1 MPISRPL
8 LIALIAAI
16 LGLGAFYAT
25 QGSRQAADAPAPAVE
40 PAPKPQSDASK
51 SGDAAKPADAGKQA
65 DAPKQPDANK
75 SKPDADAS
83 KQPVQ
88 VAKAER
94 APAKA
99 AKKDTKK
106 AAAVSGPAAV
116 KRAIAGKKTVVLY
129 FYGPESADD
138 SATGR
143 AVGGLKEM
151 RGVAVFKV
159 PIRRLNAY
167 RDLVGQLGIAQ
178 APAVVIVGRGR
189 SARVIE
195 GYVDPPTLRQDVADA
210 R

>member
-1 MPISRPL
+1 MP
-8 LIALIAAI
+8 
-16 LGLGAFYAT
+16 AT
-25 QGSRQAADAPAPAVE
+25 PEPVAEPEPESKPGDKADAEAT
-40 PAPKPQSDASK
+40 
-51 SGDAAKPADAGKQA
+51 
-65 DAPKQPDANK
+65 
-75 SKPDADAS
+75 

-94 APAKA
+94 SADEAKE
-99 AKKDTKK
+99 KKTVRK
-106 AAAVSGPAAV
+106 AAVSGPAAV
-116 KRAIAGKKTVVLY
+116 KRAIRGDKTVVVY

-143 AVGGLKEM
+143 AVAGLKD
-151 RGVAVFKV
+151 GGDVAVFKV
-159 PIRRLNAY
+159 PIRRLSAY
-167 RDLVGQLGIAQ
+167 GDLVGQLGISQ

>member
-8 LIALIAAI
+8 LIVLIAAI
-16 LGLGAFYAT
+16 VGLGAFYAT
-25 QGSRQAADAPAPAVE
+25 QGSRQAADAPAPATPE
-40 PAPKPQSDASK
+40 PAADPAPKPQADAS
-51 SGDAAKPADAGKQA
+51 KPADAAQ
-65 DAPKQPDANK
+65 
-75 SKPDADAS
+75 
-83 KQPVQ
+83 QPVQ

-94 APAKA
+94 TPAKDKQEA
-99 AKKDTKK
+99 ERKTARK
-106 AAAVSGPAAV
+106 AAVSGPVAV
-116 KRAIAGKKTVVLY
+116 ERAVSGHKTVVLY

-143 AVGGLKEM
+143 AVAGLKGM
-151 RGVAVFKV
+151 RDVAVFKV

>member
-25 QGSRQAADAPAPAVE
+25 QGSRQATDASAPATPE
-40 PAPKPQSDASK
+40 PAADSAPKSKPQADASK
-51 SGDAAKPADAGKQA
+51 SADAAQ
-65 DAPKQPDANK
+65 
-75 SKPDADAS
+75 
-83 KQPVQ
+83 QPVQ

-94 APAKA
+94 SPSKA
-99 AKKDTKK
+99 AKEKTARK
-106 AAAVSGPAAV
+106 AAVSGPVAV
-116 KRAIAGKKTVVLY
+116 KRAIKGDKTVVLY

-143 AVGGLKEM
+143 AVGGVKDM
-151 RGVAVFKV
+151 RDVAVFKV
-159 PIRRLNAY
+159 PIRRLTAY
-167 RDLVGQLGIAQ
+167 RNLVGQLGIAQ

>member
-16 LGLGAFYAT
+16 VGLGAFYAT
-25 QGSRQAADAPAPAVE
+25 QGSRQAADAPAPAIPE
-40 PAPKPQSDASK
+40 PAADPAPKPKVDASK
-51 SGDAAKPADAGKQA
+51 AADATKPAAEK
-65 DAPKQPDANK
+65 
-75 SKPDADAS
+75 
-83 KQPVQ
+83 
-88 VAKAER
+88 AK
-94 APAKA
+94 
-99 AKKDTKK
+99 
-106 AAAVSGPAAV
+106 AAVSGPAAV
-116 KRAIAGKKTVVLY
+116 KRAIRGDKTVVVY

-143 AVGGLKEM
+143 AVAGLKGQ
-151 RGVAVFKV
+151 RNVAVFQV
-159 PIRRLNAY
+159 PIRRLTAY

-195 GYVDPPTLRQDVADA
+195 GYVDSPTLRQDVADA

>member
-8 LIALIAAI
+8 LIVLIAAI

-25 QGSRQAADAPAPAVE
+25 QGSRQATDAPAPAAPE
-40 PAPKPQSDASK
+40 PAR
-51 SGDAAKPADAGKQA
+51 AGKERA
-65 DAPKQPDANK
+65 E
-75 SKPDADAS
+75 SS
-83 KQPVQ
+83 R
-88 VAKAER
+88 VAKVKSDR
-94 APAKA
+94 K
-99 AKKDTKK
+99 
-106 AAAVSGPAAV
+106 AAVSGPTAV
-116 KRAIAGKKTVVLY
+116 TRAIRGDKTVVVY

-143 AVGGLKEM
+143 AVAGVKGI
-151 RGVAVFKV
+151 RDVAVFKV
-159 PIRRLNAY
+159 PIRRLSAY

>member
-8 LIALIAAI
+8 LIVLIAAI
-16 LGLGAFYAT
+16 VGLGAFYAT
-25 QGSRQAADAPAPAVE
+25 QGSRQAADAPAPATPE
-40 PAPKPQSDASK
+40 PAADPAPKPQSDASK
-51 SGDAAKPADAGKQA
+51 PVDAAKPARADKAKA
-65 DAPKQPDANK
+65 DAAQQPL
-75 SKPDADAS
+75 
-83 KQPVQ
+83 Q

-94 APAKA
+94 KSAR
-99 AKKDTKK
+99 K

-116 KRAIAGKKTVVLY
+116 RRAVGGDKTVVLY

-143 AVGGLKEM
+143 AVAGLSGM
-151 RGVAVFKV
+151 REVAVFKV

>member
-1 MPISRPL
+1 V
-8 LIALIAAI
+8 
-16 LGLGAFYAT
+16 GLGAFYAT
-25 QGSRQAADAPAPAVE
+25 QGSRQAADAPAPAAPE
-40 PAPKPQSDASK
+40 PAADPAPAPKPKA
-51 SGDAAKPADAGKQA
+51 DAAH
-65 DAPKQPDANK
+65 
-75 SKPDADAS
+75 
-83 KQPVQ
+83 QPVQ

-94 APAKA
+94 TPAKDKEKA
-99 AKKDTKK
+99 EKKTARK
-106 AAAVSGPAAV
+106 AAVSGPAAV
-116 KRAIAGKKTVVLY
+116 ERAVRGDKTVVLY

-143 AVGGLKEM
+143 AVAGLKDK
-151 RGVAVFKV
+151 RDVAVFKI

>member
-1 MPISRPL
+1 
-8 LIALIAAI
+8 LIALVAAI
-16 LGLGAFYAT
+16 LCLGAFYAT
-25 QGSRQAADAPAPAVE
+25 QGSRQAADAPAPAAPE
-40 PAPKPQSDASK
+40 PVAESKPESK
-51 SGDAAKPADAGKQA
+51 PGDKADAEA
-65 DAPKQPDANK
+65 T
-75 SKPDADAS
+75 

-94 APAKA
+94 SAKE
-99 AKKDTKK
+99 AKEKTVRK
-106 AAAVSGPAAV
+106 AAVSGPAAV
-116 KRAIAGKKTVVLY
+116 KRAIRGDKTVVVY

-143 AVGGLKEM
+143 AVASLKDGGN
-151 RGVAVFKV
+151 VAVFKV
-159 PIRRLNAY
+159 PIRRLSAY
-167 RDLVGQLGIAQ
+167 GDLVGELGIAQ

>member
-25 QGSRQAADAPAPAVE
+25 QGSRQAAEAPVPAVE
-40 PAPKPQSDASK
+40 STPKPQSDASK
-51 SGDAAKPADAGKQA
+51 S
-65 DAPKQPDANK
+65 
-75 SKPDADAS
+75 KPDTDAS
-83 KQPVQ
+83 KPPVQ

-94 APAKA
+94 APAKT
-99 AKKDTKK
+99 AKEKATKK

-159 PIRRLNAY
+159 PIRRLTAY

>member
-16 LGLGAFYAT
+16 VGLGAFYAT
-25 QGSRQAADAPAPAVE
+25 QGSRQATEAPAPAAPE
-40 PAPKPQSDASK
+40 PAADPAPKPK
-51 SGDAAKPADAGKQA
+51 
-65 DAPKQPDANK
+65 
-75 SKPDADAS
+75 ADAS
-83 KQPVQ
+83 KAADATKPTADKAQADAAKEPVR

-94 APAKA
+94 SPAKPV
-99 AKKDTKK
+99 KKTAPK
-106 AAAVSGPAAV
+106 AAVSGPAAV
-116 KRAIAGKKTVVLY
+116 KRAIRGNKTVVVY

-143 AVGGLKEM
+143 AVAGLKGQ

-159 PIRRLNAY
+159 SIRRLTAY
-167 RDLVGQLGIAQ
+167 RDLVGELGIAQ

>member
-8 LIALIAAI
+8 LIALVAAI
-16 LGLGAFYAT
+16 LCLGAFYAT
-25 QGSRQAADAPAPAVE
+25 QGSRQAADAPAPAAPE
-40 PAPKPQSDASK
+40 PVAEPKPKSKPELDAS
-51 SGDAAKPADAGKQA
+51 KPADADKPARA
-65 DAPKQPDANK
+65 DKAEAE
-75 SKPDADAS
+75 AT

-94 APAKA
+94 SAKE
-99 AKKDTKK
+99 AKEKTVRK
-106 AAAVSGPAAV
+106 AAVSGPAAV
-116 KRAIAGKKTVVLY
+116 KRAIRGDKTVVVY

-143 AVGGLKEM
+143 AVASLKDGGD
-151 RGVAVFKV
+151 VAVFKV
-159 PIRRLNAY
+159 PIRRLSAY
-167 RDLVGQLGIAQ
+167 GDLVGQLGIAQ

-195 GYVDPPTLRQDVADA
+195 GYVDPPTLRQDVADS